1 MDVIF
6 EETVMYRDSLKAIE
20 AKAEEITDKVLAEIL
35 ARAEGGYYSSAPEE
49 AVSDRIS
56 QVIGDVQKRLESW
69 LGRNEPKNLIFDR
82 YLHLGAKRCKQCMPV
97 EEIAAALLMIQRE
110 ISCAVSARTAA
121 DHANTHDEPAYIIYY
136 VNLIFAGIIQS
147 VITGYWN
154 EQTVIA
160 RKRRWEKLLPKGA
173 LRI

>member
-1 MDVIF
+1 
-6 EETVMYRDSLKAIE
+6 MYRDSLKAIE
-20 AKAEEITDKVLAEIL
+20 AKAEEITDKELAEIL

-56 QVIGDVQKRLESW
+56 QVIGDVQKRLESR
-69 LGRNEPKNLIFDR
+69 LGRNDR
-82 YLHLGAKRCKQCMPV
+82 G
-97 EEIAAALLMIQRE
+97 E
-110 ISCAVSARTAA
+110 
-121 DHANTHDEPAYIIYY
+121 
-136 VNLIFAGIIQS
+136 IFAGIIQS

-160 RKRRWEKLLPKGA
+160 RKRRWEKLLPKEA